1 MKIPKITITIPLM
14 NAFFVLIGFFLIN
27 FPEGVFKDS
36 TLSLYFNTLGSFII
50 AFPVLIL
57 IFVHHRFTRG
67 KEYNMMRFLHN
78 ISDNTSKGENLASAM
93 VTASQKQYGA
103 ATLFLNE
110 FYAELSNGVPMH
122 LALTNMSKAMGSNL
136 VSRMNSTISDVL
148 TLGGNLPKALPW
160 LVTNYMGL
168 RVIKEKKGLSREA
181 AIIKGY
187 MVFILFLLTF
197 LVLVALVIPG
207 MVIETQMSS
216 DICRLKVLALFFILL
231 QSVYGGLIIGKLS
244 EGDVLA
250 GVKHSVVQIAIASLF
265 IRMFLGI
272 NLADMFLISA
282 GIERTALL
290 CG

>member
-1 MKIPKITITIPLM
+1 MKLPKIAITIPLM
-14 NAFFVLIGFFLIN
+14 NAFFILIGFFLIN

-36 TLSLYFNTLGSFII
+36 TLSLYFNTLGAFII

-67 KEYNMMRFLHN
+67 KEYNMMRFLRN
-78 ISDNTSKGENLASAM
+78 ISDNTSKGADLSNAM

-103 ATLFLNE
+103 ATLFLND
-110 FYAELSNGVPMH
+110 FYAELSKGVPMH
-122 LALTNMSKAMGSNL
+122 LAFINMSREMGSNL
-136 VSRMNSTISDVL
+136 VSRMNATISDVL
-148 TLGGNLPKALPW
+148 TLRGSLPKALPW
-160 LVTNYMGL
+160 LVTNYMDL
-168 RVIKEKKGLSREA
+168 RVLKERKGLSREA

-187 MVFILFLLTF
+187 MVFVLFLLTF
-197 LVLVALVIPG
+197 LVLVALVIPS

-231 QSVYGGLIIGKLS
+231 QSIYGGLAIGKLS
-244 EGDVLA
+244 EGTILA
-250 GVKHSVVQIAIASLF
+250 GAKHSVVQIAIASLF

-282 GIERTALL
+282 GLESTALL